1 MRISANSAF
10 AYVDYVIAL
19 KWGSMRKEAIVY
31 SCYSRS
37 EIELR
42 SFTANLGFGNA
53 VLYPEEDGGGD
64 IIMFPRMDA
73 DSYRTRMLRGK
84 EPVSHSVSLSK
95 EVGNR
100 YLVTVQEKRQRDIYN
115 WLMTN
120 FDLPLL
126 EAWIPY
132 LLDAGKELLRKTE
145 TVVYGQAPDWAAGL
159 EVYDVS
165 LTEEG
170 LQELVANGLKSG
182 KIQISAQRQE
192 PLKFDNMDDYFMKY
206 GASLIDNLERKLN
219 PLVELKENVDEV
231 AFLEKRFYPQQAAIV
246 NGLIECMRHSSYV
259 FMNEDMGCGK
269 TLQAIG
275 VMEGFFVKKAA
286 EKHKKPVREI
296 YLDSS
301 LVKYRNIIMCPSH
314 LVEKWAEA
322 IRADVPY
329 AKVTVIRGL
338 KELCRLR
345 KRGKERTCR
354 EFYIMSKETGKLSYT
369 YVPLPSQVK
378 MRNAEVVVCK
388 DCGSPRPLHM
398 PRQCRCGSTE
408 WETEDIGFKAM
419 GMVCPECGKLLYGAD
434 AEMMIPSPDKSPL
447 APEDFAAQT
456 RANRICRFCG
466 TSLWQPACE
475 NVNRTLS
482 FAPVRVRKKQWV
494 KMTHW
499 ANKAR
504 KNKKTVWVHEKWT
517 REYIEKNGLLEDE
530 ISYPKVN
537 GVRKFAPSRYI
548 KKYLK
553 GYFDFA
559 VFDEAHEY
567 KGGGSAQGM
576 AMNDLVK
583 ASSRQ
588 LALTGTI
595 AGGYANHFFYLL
607 YRLDPGKM
615 RRMGFSYGT
624 EGERKFVT
632 RYGTVSTEYEVGE
645 EQEGS
650 YNGMSRGRQ
659 LGSPKCRPGISLR
672 IFTDFLLD
680 RAVFLNLSDM
690 SSFLPPL
697 VEKVECIPI
706 EDEICCEYN
715 RVREMLKK
723 AMYDKELGKSIL
735 GALLQFSL
743 SFTDKPYGRA
753 DILSPVDGSVVADMP
768 DLAYLVSDGRLLNKE
783 KRLCEL
789 VAGEISEDRN
799 VFVYSEYTGAGEAN
813 VTQRLL
819 KILSENCGLEK
830 REVEILESSFPS
842 AEEREAWMHE
852 RASKGVRVFIT
863 NPKCVKTGLDFLFY
877 HKGTMYN
884 FPTIIFY
891 QYGYD
896 LFTMWQASRRHY
908 RLNQVLECRTFYLL
922 SDRTV
927 QLDALEMVASKQVAT
942 SAIQGHFSSEGL
954 CAMAQGVDPRIRL
967 AQAASE
973 KSPEQVMG
981 VKSMFD
987 VLNQWHAGSGERTE
1001 CRKMLT
1007 FRELTGEE
1015 YAPEENSGRIPMAE
1029 GGVDLFK
1036 YFGFG
1041 ISSGSDEDVG
1051 EAEQTDGCGAEETE
1065 RNQEQECLEEQEVAE
1080 EESLFGLFGGQEE
1093 ITGLFRKGNAPRKS
1107 RASGMKAL
1115 FNV

>member
-1 MRISANSAF
+1 MRISANGAF

-19 KWGSMRKEAIVY
+19 KWGNMRKEAIVY

-42 SFTANLGFGNA
+42 SFTANIGLGNA
-53 VLYPEEDGGGD
+53 VLYPEEGGGND
-64 IIMFPRMDA
+64 ITMFPRMDA
-73 DSYRTRMLRGK
+73 DSYRMRMLRGK

-95 EVGNR
+95 EVGAR
-100 YLVTVQEKRQRDIYN
+100 YLVTMPERRQRDVYN

-126 EAWIPY
+126 EEWVPY
-132 LLDAGKELLRKTE
+132 LLDAGRDMMRRTE
-145 TVVYGQAPDWAAGL
+145 TVIFGQAPGWAEGL
-159 EVYDVS
+159 EAYDVS

-170 LQELVANGLKSG
+170 LQELVANGLKNG
-182 KIQISAQRQE
+182 KIRISERRQE

-206 GASLIDNLERKLN
+206 GASLIENLEKKLD
-219 PLVELKENVDEV
+219 PLVELKESVDEV

-246 NGLIECMRHSSYV
+246 NGLIECMRHSSYAFV
-259 FMNEDMGCGK
+259 NEDMGCGK

-275 VMEGFFVKKAA
+275 VMEGYFVRKAA
-286 EKHKKPVREI
+286 EESRKPIKEV

-345 KRGKERTCR
+345 KRGKERTGR
-354 EFYIMSKETGKLSYT
+354 EFYVLSKETGKLSYT

-378 MRNAEVVVCK
+378 VKNAAAVVCGK
-388 DCGSPRPLHM
+388 CKRPRPVSM
-398 PRQCRCGSTE
+398 PRQCSCGNTE
-408 WETEDIGFKAM
+408 WETLDCGFKAR
-419 GMVCPECGKLLYGAD
+419 GLVCPECGKLLYGAD
-434 AEMMIPSPDKSPL
+434 TEQGIPSPEKGPL
-447 APEDFAAQT
+447 MPEDFALQT
-456 RANRICRFCG
+456 RANRMCRFCG
-466 TSLWQPACE
+466 TPLWQPACE
-475 NVNRTLS
+475 NVNYSMS
-482 FAPVRVRKKQWV
+482 FAPTKARRKQWV

-504 KNKKTVWVHEKWT
+504 KNTKTVWVHEKWK
-517 REYIEKNGLLEDE
+517 EDYIARNDLQEDE
-530 ISYPKVN
+530 ITYPKVS

-576 AMNDLVK
+576 AMYDLVK
-583 ASSRQ
+583 ASRRQ

-607 YRLDPGKM
+607 YRLDPEKM
-615 RRMGFSYGT
+615 RRMGFPYGT
-624 EGERKFVT
+624 EGEKKFVM

-645 EQEGS
+645 RQEGS

-659 LGSPKCRPGISLR
+659 IGAPKCRPGISLR

-680 RAVFLNLSDM
+680 KAVFLNLSDM

-706 EDEICCEYN
+706 EDEICTEYN
-715 RVREMLKK
+715 RVRDMLKK
-723 AMYDKELGKSIL
+723 AMYEKELGKSVL
-735 GALLQFSL
+735 GAFLQFSL
-743 SFTDKPYGRA
+743 SYTDKPYGRA
-753 DILSPVDGSVVADMP
+753 DILSPVDGMVVADMP
-768 DLAYLVSDGRLLNKE
+768 NLAYLVSEGRLLNKE

-789 VAGEISEDRN
+789 VAEEISQGRN
-799 VFVYSEYTGAGEAN
+799 VFVYCEYTGDGEAN
-813 VTQRLL
+813 VTQRLRS
-819 KILSENCGLEK
+819 ILPENCGLQK
-830 REVEILESSFPS
+830 REVEILESSFPP

-877 HKGTMYN
+877 HKGKMYN

-908 RLNQVLECRTFYLL
+908 RLNQVLECRTYYLL

-954 CAMAQGVDPRIRL
+954 CAMAQGVDPRIML

-981 VKSMFD
+981 VKGMFD
-987 VLNQWHAGSGERTE
+987 VLNQWHAGGGERME
-1001 CRKMLT
+1001 CREMLT
-1007 FRELTGEE
+1007 FRELTGME
-1015 YAPEENSGRIPMAE
+1015 YTPEESGGRLPIAE
-1029 GGVDLFK
+1029 GGADLLK

-1041 ISSGSDEDVG
+1041 VPEEDAKDVS
-1051 EAEQTDGCGAEETE
+1051 EAEQAAEY
-1065 RNQEQECLEEQEVAE
+1065 EQESVADKE
-1080 EESLFGLFGGQEE
+1080 EESLEEEEKTAEGTLFGLFGGQEE
-1093 ITGLFRKGNAPRKS
+1093 ITGLFRKGGTVRKS
-1107 RASGMKAL
+1107 RATGMKTL
-1115 FNV
+1115 FG

>member
-1 MRISANSAF
+1 MRISANGAF

-19 KWGSMRKEAIVY
+19 KWGEIKKEAIVY

-37 EIELR
+37 EIEMR
-42 SFTANLGFGNA
+42 SFAANIGFGNT
-53 VLYPEEDGGGD
+53 VLYSDGDSGNSLT
-64 IIMFPRMDA
+64 IFPKMDV
-73 DSYRTRMLRGK
+73 DSYRTRVMRGK
-84 EPVSHSVSLSK
+84 EPVFHSVSLSK
-95 EVGNR
+95 KVGKR
-100 YLVTVQEKRQRDIYN
+100 FLVTVPEKRQRDVYN

-126 EAWIPY
+126 EEWIPY
-132 LLDAGKELLRKTE
+132 LIDAGRDMISRTE
-145 TVVYGQAPDWAAGL
+145 AVIYGQTPDWAAGL
-159 EVYDVS
+159 EVYEVS

-170 LQELVANGLKSG
+170 LQELVANGLKSRRI
-182 KIQISAQRQE
+182 KISKQE
-192 PLKFDNMDDYFMKY
+192 QVPLTFGNMDDYFMKY
-206 GASLIDNLERKLN
+206 GASLIENLEKKLN
-219 PLVELKENVDEV
+219 PLVELKESVDEV

-246 NGLIECMRHSSYV
+246 NGLIECMKHSSYAI
-259 FMNEDMGCGK
+259 MNEDMGCGK

-275 VMEGFFVKKAA
+275 VMEGFFVRKAA
-286 EKHKKPVREI
+286 EENKKSVKEV
-296 YLDSS
+296 YLDRS

-322 IRADVPY
+322 IRADVPH
-329 AKVTVIRGL
+329 AQVTVIRSL

-345 KRGKERTCR
+345 KRGKKRTGR
-354 EFYIMSKETGKLSYT
+354 EFYILSKETGKLSYT

-378 MRNAEVVVCK
+378 TKNAAAVVCGK
-388 DCGSPRPLHM
+388 CRSQRPVSMPKQCSCGN
-398 PRQCRCGSTE
+398 TE
-408 WETEDIGFKAM
+408 WVTQECDYKGR
-419 GMVCPECGKLLYGAD
+419 GLVCPECGKLLYSAD
-434 AEMMIPSPDKSPL
+434 IEQGIPSSERSPL
-447 APEDFAAQT
+447 MPEDFAQQT
-456 RANRICRFCG
+456 KANRICRFCG
-466 TSLWQPACE
+466 TPLWQPACE
-475 NVNRTLS
+475 NINCSMS
-482 FAPVRVRKKQWV
+482 FAPTKARKRQWV

-504 KNKKTVWVHEKWT
+504 KNTKTVWVHVKWKDQ
-517 REYIEKNGLLEDE
+517 YIAKNDLQEDE
-530 ISYPKVN
+530 ITYPKVS

-583 ASSRQ
+583 ASRRQ

-615 RRMGFSYGT
+615 KGMGFAYGT
-624 EGERKFVT
+624 EGEKKFVM
-632 RYGTVSTEYEVGE
+632 RYGTVSTEYEVEDG
-645 EQEGS
+645 QEGN

-680 RAVFLNLSDM
+680 KAVFLNLTDM

-706 EDEICCEYN
+706 EDEICGEYN
-715 RVREMLKK
+715 RVRERLKK
-723 AMYDKELGKSIL
+723 SMYEEELGKSIL
-735 GALLQFSL
+735 GAFLQFSL
-743 SFTDKPYGRA
+743 SYTDKPYGRA
-753 DILSPVDGSVVADMP
+753 DILSPVDGRVVAEMP
-768 DLAYLVSDGRLLNKE
+768 DLAHLVSDGRLLNKE

-789 VAGEISEDRN
+789 VAEEISEGRN
-799 VFVYSEYTGAGEAN
+799 VFVYCEYTGDGEAN

-819 KILSENCGLEK
+819 KILAENCGLK
-830 REVEILESSFPS
+830 RREVEILESSSPP

-877 HKGTMYN
+877 HKGIMYN
-884 FPTIIFY
+884 FPTIVFY

-908 RLNQVLECRTFYLL
+908 RLNQVTECRTYYLL

-954 CAMAQGVDPRIRL
+954 CAMAQGVDPRIKL
-967 AQAASE
+967 AQAVSE

-981 VKSMFD
+981 VKGMFD
-987 VLNQWHAGSGERTE
+987 VLNQWHAGNGERTE
-1001 CRKMLT
+1001 YRKMLT
-1007 FRELTGEE
+1007 FRELTGTECAREE
-1015 YAPEENSGRIPMAE
+1015 TSGRLPMAE
-1029 GGVDLFK
+1029 GGADLLK

-1041 ISSGSDEDVG
+1041 VSSGDGNEAIGTGHDAGNSKED
-1051 EAEQTDGCGAEETE
+1051 AEDKAEE
-1065 RNQEQECLEEQEVAE
+1065 CLMAEEQAE
-1080 EESLFGLFGGQEE
+1080 EDSLFGLFGCQEE
-1093 ITGLFRKGNAPRKS
+1093 IPELFRKGGVVRKG
-1107 RASGMKAL
+1107 RASKMKTL
-1115 FNV
+1115 FSV

>member
-1 MRISANSAF
+1 MRISANGAF

-19 KWGSMRKEAIVY
+19 KWGDMRKEAIVY

-37 EIELR
+37 EIEMR
-42 SFTANLGFGNA
+42 SFTANIGFGN
-53 VLYPEEDGGGD
+53 VMLYPEEDSGGD
-64 IIMFPRMDA
+64 MVMFPRMEV
-73 DSYRTRMLRGK
+73 DSYHIRMMRGK
-84 EPVSHSVSLSK
+84 EPVSHAVSLSK

-100 YLVTVQEKRQRDIYN
+100 LLLTVQKKRCRDVYN
-115 WLMTN
+115 WLMAN

-126 EAWIPY
+126 EEWVPY
-132 LLDAGKELLRKTE
+132 LLDAGRDMIQKTE
-145 TVVYGQAPDWAAGL
+145 TVIYGQAPAWAEGL

-170 LQELVANGLKSG
+170 LQELVANGLKDQR
-182 KIQISAQRQE
+182 IRISEQRQK
-192 PLKFDNMDDYFMKY
+192 PLKFDNMDDYFMRY
-206 GASLIDNLERKLN
+206 GASLIENLKNKLD
-219 PLVELKENVDEV
+219 PLVELKESVDEV

-246 NGLIECMRHSSYV
+246 NGLIECMKHSSYV

-275 VMEGFFVKKAA
+275 VMEGFFVRRAA
-286 EKHKKPVREI
+286 EENKKTVKEV

-322 IRADVPY
+322 IRADIPY
-329 AKVTVIRGL
+329 AKVTVIRGM

-345 KRGKERTCR
+345 KRGKRRTGR
-354 EFYIMSKETGKLSYT
+354 EFYILSKETGKLSYT

-378 MRNAEVVVCK
+378 MKKAEAVVCRK
-388 DCGSPRPLHM
+388 CRKPRPVSM
-398 PRQCRCGSTE
+398 PKRCRCGNAE
-408 WETEDIGFKAM
+408 WETYDCGFKAR

-434 AEMMIPSPDKSPL
+434 TEQGIPSSEKSPL
-447 APEDFAAQT
+447 MPEDFALQT
-456 RANRICRFCG
+456 RANRFCRFCG
-466 TSLWQPACE
+466 TPLWQPACE
-475 NVNRTLS
+475 NANHGMS
-482 FAPVRVRKKQWV
+482 FAPTKVHRRQWV

-504 KNKKTVWVHEKWT
+504 KNTKTVWVHEKWKE
-517 REYIEKNGLLEDE
+517 EYITKNDLREDE
-530 ISYPKVN
+530 ITYPKVS

-583 ASSRQ
+583 ASRRQ

-615 RRMGFSYGT
+615 RRMGFAYGA
-624 EGERKFVT
+624 EGEKKFVA

-645 EQEGS
+645 GQEGS

-680 RAVFLNLSDM
+680 KAVFLNLSDM

-697 VEKVECIPI
+697 VEKVECIPT
-706 EDEICCEYN
+706 EDEICVEYN
-715 RVREMLKK
+715 QVRDLLKK
-723 AMYDKELGKSIL
+723 AMYEEELGKSIL
-735 GALLQFSL
+735 GAFLQFSL
-743 SFTDKPYGRA
+743 SYTDKPYGRA
-753 DILSPVDGSVVADMP
+753 DILSPADGRVVAGVP
-768 DLAYLVSDGRLLNKE
+768 DLVHLVSDGRLLNKE

-789 VAGEISEDRN
+789 VAEEISEGRN
-799 VFVYSEYTGAGEAN
+799 VFVYCEYTGAGEAN

-819 KILSENCGLEK
+819 KILSENCGLRK
-830 REVEILESSFPS
+830 REVEILESSSPP

-863 NPKCVKTGLDFLFY
+863 NPRCVKTGLDFLFY
-877 HKGTMYN
+877 HKGVMYN

-908 RLNQVLECRTFYLL
+908 RLNQVVECRTYYLL

-954 CAMAQGVDPRIRL
+954 CAMAQGVDPRIKL

-981 VKSMFD
+981 VKGMFD
-987 VLNQWHAGSGERTE
+987 VLNQWHAGNGEKTE
-1001 CRKMLT
+1001 YRKMLT
-1007 FRELTGEE
+1007 FRELTGMECAREE
-1015 YAPEENSGRIPMAE
+1015 AGGRFPMAK
-1029 GGVDLFK
+1029 GGTDLLR

-1041 ISSGSDEDVG
+1041 VSRGDGNEAMEAGKAAGDGEDKAAECRASDG
-1051 EAEQTDGCGAEETE
+1051 
-1065 RNQEQECLEEQEVAE
+1065 
-1080 EESLFGLFGGQEE
+1080 SLFGLFGCQEE
-1093 ITGLFRKGNAPRKS
+1093 ITGLFRKGSTGRKNKDS
-1107 RASGMKAL
+1107 KMKTL
-1115 FNV
+1115 FS

>member
-1 MRISANSAF
+1 MRISVNSAF

-19 KWGSMRKEAIVY
+19 KWGSMRKEALVY
-31 SCYSRS
+31 SCYNRS

-42 SFTANLGFGNA
+42 SFTANLGLGNA
-53 VLYPEEDGGGD
+53 VLYPEEGDGND
-64 IIMFPRMDA
+64 ITMFPRMDA
-73 DSYRTRMLRGK
+73 DSYRMRMLRGK

-95 EVGNR
+95 DIGSR
-100 YLVTVQEKRQRDIYN
+100 YLVTVSARRCRDVYS

-126 EAWIPY
+126 EEWVPY
-132 LLDAGKELLRKTE
+132 LLAAGKEMIRQTE
-145 TVVYGQAPDWAAGL
+145 TVIYGQAPDWTQGL

-170 LQELVANGLKSG
+170 LQELVSNGLRNG
-182 KIQISAQRQE
+182 KIEITKHRQE
-192 PLKFDNMDDYFMKY
+192 PLEFDNMDDYFMKY
-206 GASLIDNLERKLN
+206 GSSLIENLEKKLD
-219 PLVELKENVDEV
+219 PLVELKETVEEV

-246 NGLIECMRHSSYV
+246 NGIIECMRHSSYV
-259 FMNEDMGCGK
+259 FLNEDMGCGK

-275 VMEGFFVKKAA
+275 VMEGFFVRKAA
-286 EKHKKPVREI
+286 EGYGKPVKEI
-296 YLDSS
+296 YQDSS
-301 LVKYRNIIMCPSH
+301 LVNYRHIIMCPSH

-329 AKVTVIRGL
+329 AKVVIIRGL

-345 KRGKERTCR
+345 KRGKKRTGR
-354 EFYIMSKETGKLSYT
+354 EFYILSKETGKLSYT
-369 YVPLPSQVK
+369 YVPLPTQVK
-378 MRNAEVVVCK
+378 VKKAEAIVCAK
-388 DCGSPRPLHM
+388 CGKPRPVSM
-398 PRQCRCGSTE
+398 PKQCACGNTE
-408 WETEDIGFKAM
+408 WETQDCGYKEM

-434 AEMMIPSPDKSPL
+434 AEQAMPSPEKGPL
-447 APEDFAAQT
+447 MPEDFALQT
-456 RANRICRFCG
+456 RANRMCRFCG
-466 TSLWQPACE
+466 TPLWQPACE
-475 NVNRTLS
+475 NINRTMS
-482 FAPVRVRKKQWV
+482 FTPVKVRKKQWV

-499 ANKAR
+499 ANKAQ
-504 KNKKTVWVHEKWT
+504 KNKKTVWVHEKWKQD
-517 REYIEKNGLLEDE
+517 YIAQNELQEKE
-530 ISYPKVN
+530 ISYPKVG

-583 ASSRQ
+583 ASRWQ

-607 YRLDPGKM
+607 YRLDPRKM
-615 RRMGFSYGT
+615 RSMGFSYGA
-624 EGERKFVT
+624 EGERKFVM

-645 EQEGS
+645 EKEGS
-650 YNGMSRGRQ
+650 YNSMSRGRQ

-680 RAVFLNLSDM
+680 KAVFLNLSDM

-697 VEKVECIPI
+697 VEKVECIPL
-706 EDEICCEYN
+706 EDEIYSEYN
-715 RVREMLKK
+715 RVREKLKN
-723 AMYDKELGKSIL
+723 AMFDKKLGKSIL
-735 GALLQFSL
+735 GTFLQFSL
-743 SFTDKPYGRA
+743 SFTDKPYGRG
-753 DILSPVDGSVVADMP
+753 DILSPEDGGVVAQIP
-768 DLAYLVSDGRLLNKE
+768 DLSGLASDGRLLNKE

-789 VAGEISEDRN
+789 VAEEIAQDRN
-799 VFVYSEYTGAGEAN
+799 VFVYCEYTGSGETN
-813 VTQRLL
+813 VTKRLL
-819 KILSENCGLEK
+819 KILSENCGLRK
-830 REVEILESSFPS
+830 PEVEILESSFPS
-842 AEEREAWMHE
+842 AEGREAWMHE

-877 HKGTMYN
+877 HKGAMYN

-908 RLNQVLECRTFYLL
+908 RLNQVQECRTFYLL

-954 CAMAQGVDPRIRL
+954 CAMAQGVDPRIKL

-987 VLNQWHAGSGERTE
+987 VLNQWHAGSGEKKE
-1001 CRKMLT
+1001 YRKMLT
-1007 FRELTGEE
+1007 YRELTGEE
-1015 YAPEENSGRIPMAE
+1015 CISEEENDKVPTAD
-1029 GGVDLFK
+1029 GGVDLFQ

-1041 ISSGSDEDVG
+1041 VMSG
-1051 EAEQTDGCGAEETE
+1051 
-1065 RNQEQECLEEQEVAE
+1065 E
-1080 EESLFGLFGGQEE
+1080 EEPGKVEVKKEEAKKEKVKEEKPDEFLFGLFGGQEE
-1093 ITGLFRKGNAPRKS
+1093 IAGLFRKESTERK
-1107 RASGMKAL
+1107 RVPAGMKAL
-1115 FNV
+1115 FHV